1 MTRGEYRGGNAGARG
16 PGIQIFE
23 DTWSRSDYL
32 LAAAQT
38 CLAFVCL
45 AATYLEP
52 PPLDWHL
59 PTLRL
64 MFLFYIAFS
73 LLVVFL
79 IRVMSRVAKSL
90 EVPIHV
96 VGVLWV
102 SGISLATGRDGSP
115 FFLVFIALLLI
126 SAAYRWGLHWTVA
139 TAAVCITLGFL
150 GQLVARLWMPA
161 FAPRLPGNW
170 GWSGFVLEVA
180 ALLVLGFA
188 VGLLGEEHQRSRSR
202 AKAIGRFVEAAG
214 PEAGMRQTVEMV
226 LRGVTELFGARK
238 ALLTIDQKSTGKT
251 FLFEVA
257 NPPLEEQPRPGFWE
271 VGEGERAIYSYGSPG
286 EAWYGQLGSQPQTAA
301 SSRFL
306 ALSEDGRKLR
316 RVESPLSSQFFN
328 RHPLK
333 RLFSVPF
340 SYAEE
345 WSGRLF
351 LLDPEA
357 RSNRRGDLRFLSE
370 LIAEICPAV
379 CAVYSLRRVRSRVR
393 EVERARVAHELHD
406 GVIQSLVALDMHLE
420 MLARR
425 AGSDPGAD
433 EVRRLQDLL
442 REGIVSTREL
452 MQGLKPLQI
461 DPTRVV
467 QHLADLVNK
476 FQRETGIAAS
486 FAAACQEVRLP
497 PRVCHELV
505 RVVQEALVNVR
516 KHSAARRVQVT
527 IGGDNGQCR
536 VMIGDDGRG
545 FGFSGRLSLD
555 ELDAAHMGPAVIKE
569 RLRSVGGDLVVES
582 VPGRGAS
589 LVIRVPADRYA

>member
-1 MTRGEYRGGNAGARG
+1 ML
-16 PGIQIFE
+16 
-23 DTWSRSDYL
+23 S
-32 LAAAQT
+32 
-38 CLAFVCL
+38 
-45 AATYLEP
+45 
-52 PPLDWHL
+52 
-59 PTLRL
+59 
-64 MFLFYIAFS
+64 FYIAFS

-90 EVPIHV
+90 QVSIHV

-102 SGISLATGRDGSP
+102 SGISLATGRDGGP
-115 FFLVFIALLLI
+115 FFLVFIALLLV
-126 SAAYRWGLHWTVA
+126 SAAYSWGLRWTVA
-139 TAAVCITLGFL
+139 TAAACITLGFL
-150 GQLVARLWMPA
+150 GQWVACFWVPA
-161 FAPRLPGNW
+161 FAPRLPGRW
-170 GWSGFVLEVA
+170 GWSGFVLEMA
-180 ALLVLGFA
+180 APLVLAFA
-188 VGLLGEEHQRSRSR
+188 VGLLGEEHQRSGSR
-202 AKAIGRFVEAAG
+202 AKAIGRIVEAAR
-214 PEAGMRQTVEMV
+214 PEAGMRQTLETV
-226 LRGVTELFGARK
+226 LRAITEIFGARK

-251 FLFEVA
+251 FLFEA
-257 NPPLEEQPRPGFWE
+257 GNSLSSEQATAGFRE
-271 VGEGERAIYSYGSPG
+271 VGEGERATYSYGSG
-286 EAWYGQLGSQPQTAA
+286 GDAWYGQLRSRPQTAE
-301 SSRFL
+301 SPRFL
-306 ALSEDGRKLR
+306 ALSEDGTKLR
-316 RVESPLSSQFFN
+316 RIESPLPSQFFN

-340 SYAEE
+340 SYAEK

-357 RSNRRGDLRFLSE
+357 RSNCRGDLHFLGE
-370 LIAEICPAV
+370 LVAEICPAV

-406 GVIQSLVALDMHLE
+406 GVIQSLVALDMHME
-420 MLARR
+420 ILARR
-425 AGSDPGAD
+425 AGCDPSAD
-433 EVRRLQDLL
+433 EVRRLQGLL

-452 MQGLKPLQI
+452 MQGLKPVQI

-516 KHSAARRVQVT
+516 KHSAARHVQVS
-527 IGGDNGQCR
+527 IGRDNAHCR

-569 RLRSVGGDLVVES
+569 RLRAVGGDLVIES

-589 LVIRVPADRYA
+589 LVIRVPADHHA